1 MSVVH
6 LIDHADFGQL
16 QIDDPEH
23 VRVDREGEH
32 EFYVMIIDGSFEQT
46 AYSLHDNA
54 ADAEGTAA
62 ALAKRLRCNWGTN
75 YRRRRSAAQ
84 QTPPAELRSAASA
97 TRGEGKGHPRTARRT
112 CSPICE
118 ITSCAC
124 GRIAPMAWKL

>member
-6 LIDHADFGQL
+6 LIDHADFGRL

-54 ADAEGTAA
+54 AGAEGTAA
-62 ALAKRLRCNWGTN
+62 VLAKRLRCDWGTN
-75 YRRRRSAAQ
+75 YRRRKRVS
-84 QTPPAELRSAASA
+84 SSD
-97 TRGEGKGHPRTARRT
+97 
-112 CSPICE
+112 
-118 ITSCAC
+118 
-124 GRIAPMAWKL
+124 

>member
-23 VRVDREGEH
+23 VRVDREGKH

-54 ADAEGTAA
+54 ADAEGAAA
-62 ALAKRLRCNWGTN
+62 ALAKRLGCDWGTS
-75 YRRRRSAAQ
+75 YRRRQGRQLNQLNGSEQ
-84 QTPPAELRSAASA
+84 
-97 TRGEGKGHPRTARRT
+97 KRRT
-112 CSPICE
+112 SNRP
-118 ITSCAC
+118 
-124 GRIAPMAWKL
+124 